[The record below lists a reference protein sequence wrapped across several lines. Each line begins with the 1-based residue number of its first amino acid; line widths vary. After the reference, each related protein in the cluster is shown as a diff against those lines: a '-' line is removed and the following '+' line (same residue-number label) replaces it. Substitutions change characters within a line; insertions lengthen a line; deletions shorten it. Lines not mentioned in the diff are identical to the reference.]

1 MKLPVAYYQT
11 NDVVSIAKGLLG
23 KYLLTNIQ
31 GQLTGG
37 MISETEA
44 YAGIHDRASHAYGGR
59 RTNRTETMYRKGGIC
74 YIYLC
79 YGIHYLFN
87 VVTGDLDVPHAV
99 LIRSIFPL
107 IGVETMAKRTRKSNI
122 DQTISNGPAK
132 LTKALGISLL
142 YNGISLDGN
151 SIWIEERGI
160 KITKSDIQITKR
172 IGIEYADSDAL
183 LPYRFLLKQ
192 GMDIKKNALIKK
204 PKRL

>member
-1 MKLPVAYYQT
+1 MKLPVSYYQT
-11 NDVVSIAKGLLG
+11 DDVVYLAKDLLG
-23 KYLLTNIQ
+23 KFLLSNIQ

-37 MISETEA
+37 MIIETEA

-142 YNGISLDGN
+142 YNGTSLDGN

-160 KITKSDIQITKR
+160 NITKSDIQTTRR

-183 LPYRFLLKQ
+183 LPNRFLLKQ
-192 GMDIKKNALIKK
+192 GMDIKKT
-204 PKRL
+204 P

>member
-59 RTNRTETMYRKGGIC
+59 RTNRTEIMYRKGGIC

-192 GMDIKKNALIKK
+192 GMDIKKT
-204 PKRL
+204 P